1 MLGAVVFAAQ
11 FFIFSSDC
19 FHSNL
24 LVAIS
29 DVLTRRHTDARI
41 GAKRFAGNVEKCR
54 LVVCASLLI
63 YSVEKKRHM
72 EFSIRFAPEHT
83 KWFLQFLTIERIGLS
98 HFLTTTPFGMKP

>member
-24 LVAIS
+24 PVAIS
-29 DVLTRRHTDARI
+29 DVLTKRHTDARI
-41 GAKRFAGNVEKCR
+41 GAKRFTGNVEKCR
-54 LVVCASLLI
+54 PAVCTSLLI
-63 YSVEKKRHM
+63 YSVEKKCHM
-72 EFSIRFAPEHT
+72 EFSIRFAPAHT
-83 KWFLQFLTIERIGLS
+83 KWFLQFLTIAGIGPS